1 MAPAR
6 HSITSAAREGLAV
19 STLES
24 AALACRSTLKSM
36 MVFWV
41 AATSPD
47 AGSFEVVE
55 HASRSDDQEMLTFPL
70 IAAAA
75 AGLVVC
81 YWLIATNWHS

>member
-1 MAPAR
+1 
-6 HSITSAAREGLAV
+6 
-19 STLES
+19 
-24 AALACRSTLKSM
+24 
-36 MVFWV
+36 MVFWI